1 MAVDVFIFFVFVG
14 TVVAF
19 LNWRYGLLIASLVG
33 LLADPVRKMSETR
46 TVYFTLAIAPVYAA
60 MFLNLISTQS
70 KPWRLFRDFSGL
82 KVGVGLLAV
91 VAAQAA
97 LVCLLNYGWIA
108 FLLVPLGLVSYFG
121 SFPALVL
128 GYYLI
133 QKPAQLRWMFALS
146 VLMSSLLMTGALFE
160 YWGYEW
166 DVLGTLDRTPWLHHY
181 GWGKYVRMISGFFRG
196 PEILGWHAAMVTMLS
211 ITLFL
216 TVRNR
221 SAAFVWLIPGVWGL
235 VCCLLSGRRKMVA
248 MVVVFGAV
256 LVFQLF
262 RQRRTSV
269 GVVVCVA
276 AGLLLMG
283 SLYYITRIER
293 ATSYVELS
301 ASAFNAQGQ
310 ERVEGSFYG
319 VVAETINQA
328 GFFGY
333 GLGTISQGAQH
344 LKIERPFTWQESGL
358 GKVVGELGVPGL
370 IVFLIFGYIVV
381 NASLVAVRA
390 SAHVP
395 RMEVLGTCLFA
406 ILMANAGCFIVAIQ
420 VYGDP
425 FISYLMGLL
434 TGCLFSMKRLGA
446 SLEAKAVQPYVLDFR
461 TSLGAQRV

>member
-1 MAVDVFIFFVFVG
+1 MAVDIFIFFVFVG
-14 TVVAF
+14 TVIAF

-46 TVYFTLAIAPVYAA
+46 TVYFTLAIAPIYAA
-60 MFLNLISTQS
+60 MFLNLIATQS
-70 KPWRLFRDFSGL
+70 EPWRLFRDFPLL
-82 KVGVGLLAV
+82 KLGVGLLAV
-91 VAAQAA
+91 VTGVAA
-97 LVCLLNYGWIA
+97 LVCLLNFGSVA
-108 FLLVPLGLVSYFG
+108 LLLIPLGLVSYFG

-133 QKPAQLRWMFALS
+133 QRPAQLRWMFALA

-166 DVLGTLDRTPWLHHY
+166 DVLGTLERTVWLHHY
-181 GWGKYVRMISGFFRG
+181 GWGQYVRMISGFFRS
-196 PEILGWHAAMVTMLS
+196 PEILGWHSAMVTMLS

-221 SAAFVWLIPGVWGL
+221 SAAVIWLLPGVWGL

-248 MVVVFGAV
+248 MVLVFAAV
-256 LVFQLF
+256 LVFRLF

-276 AGLLLMG
+276 AGLLLLG
-283 SLYYITRIER
+283 SVYYITRIER
-293 ATSYVELS
+293 GSSYVELN
-301 ASAFNAQGQ
+301 ATAFNAEGQ
-310 ERVEGSFYG
+310 ERVESSFYG
-319 VVAETINQA
+319 SITETVKQA

-344 LKIERPFTWQESGL
+344 LQIERPFTWQESGL

-370 IVFLIFGYIVV
+370 IVFIIFGGILV

-390 SAHVP
+390 SVRVP

-406 ILMANAGCFIVAIQ
+406 MLVANGSCFIVAIQ

-425 FISYLMGLL
+425 FISYLMGLM
-434 TGCLFSMKRLGA
+434 TGSLLSMKRLGA
-446 SLEAKAVQPYVLDFR
+446 PVETPAVQPAVLDLR
-461 TSLGAQRV
+461 RGIRAEAV